1 MGSLYDVV
9 ADVISGRF
17 NIPREKIQ
25 PEASFEDLDL
35 DSLSQIELATTLKKK
50 LGFELS
56 DKEISEISLVREV
69 VEALEVKGVNV

>member
-1 MGSLYDVV
+1 VGSLYDVV

-17 NIPREKIQ
+17 NIPREKVQ

-35 DSLSQIELATTLKKK
+35 DSLSQIELATALKKQ
-50 LGFELS
+50 LGFEIS

-69 VEALEVKGVNV
+69 VEALEMKGVNV

>member
-17 NIPREKIQ
+17 NIPREKVQ

-56 DKEISEISLVREV
+56 DKEISDISLVREV
-69 VEALEVKGVNV
+69 IEALERKGVSV